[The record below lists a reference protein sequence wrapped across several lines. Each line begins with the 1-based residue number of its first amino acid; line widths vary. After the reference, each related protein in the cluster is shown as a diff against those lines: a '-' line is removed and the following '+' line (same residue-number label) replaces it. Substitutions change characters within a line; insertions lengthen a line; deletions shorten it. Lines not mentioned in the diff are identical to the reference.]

1 MIGKPYRSYVAIGD
15 SLSEGLGDF
24 DFGQRRLHQGWT
36 DRLAGL
42 IGKETEDIGHE
53 FHYAN
58 LAIRGSDLEK
68 IISMQLPAA
77 LRLQPDLVTVMAGS
91 NDLMSSVDRLSGLR
105 EMLRDGVQQL
115 LAAGCDVVLV
125 NTINPLH
132 LRVFRPVAYRAT
144 RVTAMIESVAKELN
158 VPVLDVFR
166 IESLRDLCFWAED
179 MVHFSG
185 HGHILI
191 ANRAAKLL
199 GLNYR
204 FREQAPSEMSAPNR
218 SLISTL
224 QWVRRDVIPFF
235 ERKAQGRTSG
245 DGMDPKLPT
254 LAPFAPLSSWDLELL
269 SADSLASA

>member
-24 DFGQRRLHQGWT
+24 EFGLRRVHQGWT

-42 IGKETEDIGHE
+42 IGRETQDLGHD

-68 IISMQLPAA
+68 IVTSQLPEA

-91 NDLMSSVDRLSGLR
+91 NDLMATLERLEVLR
-105 EMLRDGVQQL
+105 ELLRDGVQQL

-132 LRVFRPVAYRAT
+132 LMVFRPMAHRAQ
-144 RVTAMIESVAKELN
+144 RVTAMIESVAEELS

-166 IESLRDLCFWAED
+166 IASLRDLCFWAED

-191 ANRAAKLL
+191 ANRAANLL
-199 GLNYR
+199 ALNYR
-204 FREQAPSEMSAPNR
+204 FREKPPSEIGAPNR
-218 SLISTL
+218 GLLATL
-224 QWVRRDVIPFF
+224 KWVQRDVVPFF
-235 ERKAQGRTSG
+235 DRKLKGRTSG
-245 DGMDPKLPT
+245 DGMLPKLP
-254 LAPFAPLSSWDLELL
+254 LLEPFTSLETWELEIL
-269 SADSLASA
+269 RVDSLANV